1 MHKVFLDSD
10 IIISSLISD
19 LGASYQLINNKVS
32 ACFISDISYRELVL
46 VIKRLNLAEDNL
58 KILKKE
64 KLNVIK
70 LKKSLKQIRS
80 DYKNY
85 VKDLNDAH
93 IVAGAVESKADF
105 VITYNIRYFE
115 INKIKEKYSIQIMT
129 PGIFLQYLRSK

>member
-46 VIKRLNLAEDNL
+46 VIKRLNLAEDKL

-64 KLNVIK
+64 KLIVIK

-93 IVAGAVESKADF
+93 IVDGAVESKSDF
-105 VITYNIRYFE
+105 VITYNIRHFE
-115 INKIKEKYSIQIMT
+115 INKIKEKYSIQLMT
-129 PGIFLQYLRSK
+129 PGNFLQYLRSK